1 MIEAKFAVACDRLE
15 PLMQNYL
22 TKGFAWKKNGIKK
35 DQVLEKNK
43 HITDASQALWQY
55 ANSIINESVEK
66 GYLAEI

>member
-1 MIEAKFAVACDRLE
+1 MHQLPAQKQALSSGSVPGL
-15 PLMQNYL
+15 L
-22 TKGFAWKKNGIKK
+22 KGFAWKKNGIKK